1 MKKSQDSLNV
11 AGKNSK
17 VSLTFDDKPLL
28 KHKSTDQY
36 DNSIFSKFYILN
48 DKPDGTKVPKRDTV
62 NEEEELK
69 VQQKKKSI
77 WGKMFCCY
85 IEESTYS

>member
-1 MKKSQDSLNV
+1 MKKSQDSLNP

-17 VSLTFDDKPLL
+17 VSLTNDDKPLL
-28 KHKSTDQY
+28 TKKSTDQY

-48 DKPDGTKVPKRDTV
+48 DKPDGTKLPKRDTV
-62 NEEEELK
+62 TEEEAKLP
-69 VQQKKKSI
+69 QKKKSI